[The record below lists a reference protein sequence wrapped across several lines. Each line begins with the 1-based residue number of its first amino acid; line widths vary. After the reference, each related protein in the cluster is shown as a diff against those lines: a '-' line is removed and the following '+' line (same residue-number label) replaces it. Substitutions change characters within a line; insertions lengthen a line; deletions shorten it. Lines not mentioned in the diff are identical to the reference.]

1 MKAAKHTYTGLL
13 KEIRQL
19 VEQARHNVVRS
30 INTELLI
37 TYWNVGR
44 LIVER
49 EQEEKI
55 DDISLRQMFIDLSK
69 ELTRELGKG
78 FSRSNLFAMR
88 SFYLRFNIVDTVLTV
103 SGQKLKRPQKGLIAS
118 GKSKVVL
125 TLSGQLSWSHYC

>member
-1 MKAAKHTYTGLL
+1 MKAAKHTYSGLL

-30 INTELLI
+30 INTELLL

-49 EQEEKI
+49 ENEEKI
-55 DDISLRQMFIDLSK
+55 DATSLRQMFIELSK

-88 SFYLRFNIVDTVLTV
+88 SFYLRFNRVDTVLTV
-103 SGQKLKRPQKGLIAS
+103 SGQKLKKTLKSQIPID
-118 GKSKVVL
+118 KSKIVL
-125 TLSGQLSWSHYC
+125 TLSGQLRLLPH